1 MGGKAEAPICFNRRD
16 YIPNNNIIN
25 SLNIINMEVSSFIQ
39 EYTSDRIRTYDFS
52 VKSRVL

>member
-1 MGGKAEAPICFNRRD
+1 MLKGDIHNFIRRD

-39 EYTSDRIRTYDFS
+39 EYTSDRIRTYDIS
-52 VKSRVL
+52 VKSREL